1 MEETSFTACHMLD
14 GLFRK
19 DDKQHW
25 YGPHPLQ
32 SIDPSDNSIKPK
44 FDPLSYGFSRI
55 QGKVWITFQ
64 RDMHIV
70 LEKSLLISSFTTI
83 DGREIPSH

>member
-1 MEETSFTACHMLD
+1 MEETSFTACHMLG
-14 GLFRK
+14 GLCRK

-83 DGREIPSH
+83 NGREIPSR